1 MPPVGGSSETV
12 PSGSPTALK
21 NPYLFLVGCPRS
33 GTTLLQRML
42 DNHPQLA
49 VANDSHFIPRAIAPF
64 GTGTVPPLTAELVER
79 VLRYHRFPRLGI
91 PEPVAREASARAGT
105 YGQFVSELY
114 SEHARLHGKELA
126 GEKTPDYV
134 RCLPLLHSLFPR
146 ARVVHIIRD
155 GRDVALSTLEWAR
168 EGIGPGRF
176 ALWRE
181 QPVAVCALWWRWQ
194 VETGR
199 RDGERLGP
207 EIYREVRYE
216 DLVARPEET
225 LRSLSEFLELP
236 FARDMVSFHAGK
248 TKSDPRL
255 SAKRAWLPA
264 TPGLRNWRTEMPP
277 GNIALFEAI
286 AGDLLC
292 ALGYGRGIDATAP
305 EVEETARECRTWW
318 DAEFDARREKLERR
332 LAGVRP

>member
-1 MPPVGGSSETV
+1 MRKAMPPKGGNSETV
-12 PSGSPTALK
+12 PSRSRVALK

-49 VANDSHFIPRAIAPF
+49 VSNDSHFIPRAIAPF
-64 GTGTVPPLTAELVER
+64 AAGTDPPLTAELVER
-79 VLRYHRFPRLGI
+79 VLRYHRFGRLGI

-114 SEHARLHGKELA
+114 SEYARLRGKDLA

-134 RCLPLLHSLFPR
+134 RHLPLLNSLFPR
-146 ARVVHIIRD
+146 ARVIHIIRD

-168 EGIGPGRF
+168 EDKGPGKF

-181 QPVAVCALWWRWQ
+181 QPVAVCALWWQWQ

-199 RDGERLGP
+199 REGARLEP

-216 DLVARPEET
+216 DLVARPEAT

-236 FARDMVSFHAGK
+236 FAPEMVSFHAGK

-255 SAKRAWLPA
+255 TAKSAWLPA
-264 TPGLRNWRTEMPP
+264 TPGLRDWRTEMPP
-277 GNIALFEAI
+277 ADTALFESI
-286 AGDLLC
+286 AGDLLSE
-292 ALGYGRGIDATAP
+292 LGYEKNIDVTAP
-305 EVEETARECRTWW
+305 ETEETARVCRAWW
-318 DAEFDARREKLERR
+318 DAELDARRRKLESR
-332 LAGVRP
+332 LA